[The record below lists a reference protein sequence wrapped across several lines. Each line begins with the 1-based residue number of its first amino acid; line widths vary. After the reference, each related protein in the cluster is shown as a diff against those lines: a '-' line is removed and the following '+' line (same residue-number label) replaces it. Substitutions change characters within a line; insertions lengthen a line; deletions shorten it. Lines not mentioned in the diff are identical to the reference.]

1 MAGIARTCLQSIL
14 KIVNSTLGLV
24 GIAMVIYGLW
34 MGRVWQRDMQDS
46 SFDDFDSSAP
56 WFIYTFLSIGVTLC
70 LITCLGHISADC
82 SNGFFLSCYLE
93 IIFVLLLLETLI
105 AADIL
110 LNSDWEKDLPED
122 PTGRLHDF
130 REFVESNFD
139 FFKWIGMFI
148 IISQGFSMLLAMAL
162 GALGPNNESNY
173 EIDEEHPPAR
183 LPLINHHLQQPPYV
197 VGEPRFAGKS
207 DAWNVR
213 IHFQSTKDLSL
224 IACTVADM
232 IFCSLFLILLR
243 PTSEETAVLFCH
255 VDFNPS
261 LSPMLESVCIL
272 ASRACTV

>member
-14 KIVNSTLGLV
+14 KFVNSTLGLV
-24 GIAMVIYGLW
+24 GIAMVLYGLW
-34 MGRVWQRDMQDS
+34 MSRVWQRDMQDS

-82 SNGFFLSCYLE
+82 SNGFFLSCYME
-93 IIFVLLLLETLI
+93 IIFVLLLLETAL

-122 PTGRLHDF
+122 PTGRFHDF

-148 IISQGFSMLLAMAL
+148 ILAQGFSMLLAMAL
-162 GALGPNNESNY
+162 RALGPSNESNY
-173 EIDEEHPPAR
+173 DIYDEHPPAR

-197 VGEPRFAGKS
+197 VGEPRFPMKN

-213 IHFQSTKDLSL
+213 IH
-224 IACTVADM
+224 
-232 IFCSLFLILLR
+232 
-243 PTSEETAVLFCH
+243 
-255 VDFNPS
+255 
-261 LSPMLESVCIL
+261 
-272 ASRACTV
+272 

>member
-207 DAWNVR
+207 DAWN
-213 IHFQSTKDLSL
+213 TNK
-224 IACTVADM
+224 
-232 IFCSLFLILLR
+232 
-243 PTSEETAVLFCH
+243 
-255 VDFNPS
+255 
-261 LSPMLESVCIL
+261 
-272 ASRACTV
+272 